1 MTDLIVFHLKFETVV
16 VLNHRV
22 IQTYAQQKRISEQ
35 EALDKLK
42 RIILTNQ
49 VLCEIDKLGRQP

>member
-1 MTDLIVFHLKFETVV
+1 MDLIVFHLKFETVV

-22 IQTYAQQKRISEQ
+22 IQTYAQQKRISKQ
-35 EALDKLK
+35 EALEKLK